1 MFSIFT
7 SEIVDLRSDF
17 KFVQTF
23 ASYLFS
29 IHDSLEEVE
38 YFEETVKEL
47 LKRNKIWQIKLKK
60 IIRKIIS
67 RTLTSAL

>member
-1 MFSIFT
+1 MFSIFM
-7 SEIVDLRSDF
+7 SNIVYLRSAF
-17 KFVQTF
+17 KFIQTF
-23 ASYLFS
+23 VSYLYR
-29 IHDSLEEVE
+29 IHDGLEEIE
-38 YFEETVKEL
+38 YFEEIVKEL